1 VARIP
6 AVKDDV
12 GATAGGLGLALLGV
26 ALGSLA
32 TMPLAGRLCERL
44 GSRRVVVVGV
54 LLTALSL
61 PGPGLATSTLT
72 LGLVLAAYGAA
83 SGLVDVAM
91 NVQAVAIVRRAGRP
105 IMPWFHAA
113 YSLGGLAGAVLGA
126 VAAGAGLP
134 PIANFAVAAA
144 VLALAAPA
152 VRRHL
157 VPDRVTPTGAAPAA
171 TPQSAM
177 SPVSAAPAAAPGP
190 VAPAVA
196 ASPGAALTGAP
207 SPGPARTRAR
217 PEARRRRPWAL
228 AGLGAI
234 AACAALGEGAMADW
248 SGLFLRDE
256 RGAGAGAAALG
267 YAAFAVAMTVGRLG
281 GEAAIRRLGAAAALR
296 AGASAATVGIVVAV
310 VVRSPLA
317 GMAGFGLVGLGLSCA
332 FPLALTTAGESGDG
346 AGGSEIAKVSV
357 VGYLGFLL
365 GPPLIGFVADHVGL
379 RGGVLAVALPA
390 LGLVA
395 LAGAV
400 DPGRWRGDVD
410 VPRATQRR
418 GPLPVEAIAPATAGP
433 SSAPAGSC
441 AAAQPTGEAV
451 AIRRTWSTHSATSAR
466 EVGRGTRAGCGAD
479 SVR

>member
-1 VARIP
+1 MARIP

-134 PIANFAVAAA
+134 PIANFTVAAA

-171 TPQSAM
+171 TPQSAV
-177 SPVSAAPAAAPGP
+177 SPVSAARAA
-190 VAPAVA
+190 
-196 ASPGAALTGAP
+196 
-207 SPGPARTRAR
+207 
-217 PEARRRRPWAL
+217 
-228 AGLGAI
+228 
-234 AACAALGEGAMADW
+234 
-248 SGLFLRDE
+248 
-256 RGAGAGAAALG
+256 
-267 YAAFAVAMTVGRLG
+267 
-281 GEAAIRRLGAAAALR
+281 
-296 AGASAATVGIVVAV
+296 
-310 VVRSPLA
+310 
-317 GMAGFGLVGLGLSCA
+317 
-332 FPLALTTAGESGDG
+332 
-346 AGGSEIAKVSV
+346 
-357 VGYLGFLL
+357 
-365 GPPLIGFVADHVGL
+365 
-379 RGGVLAVALPA
+379 
-390 LGLVA
+390 
-395 LAGAV
+395 
-400 DPGRWRGDVD
+400 
-410 VPRATQRR
+410 
-418 GPLPVEAIAPATAGP
+418 
-433 SSAPAGSC
+433 
-441 AAAQPTGEAV
+441 
-451 AIRRTWSTHSATSAR
+451 
-466 EVGRGTRAGCGAD
+466 
-479 SVR
+479 